1 MILYPFYRIFAAP
14 AGIDAV
20 QQRARD
26 GGTSRPRNYM
36 RVLLAAAGLLASA
49 HAQADKYSARTF
61 TYGKYYALDPESPG
75 TKSADAN
82 S

>member
-1 MILYPFYRIFAAP
+1 
-14 AGIDAV
+14 
-20 QQRARD
+20 
-26 GGTSRPRNYM
+26 M